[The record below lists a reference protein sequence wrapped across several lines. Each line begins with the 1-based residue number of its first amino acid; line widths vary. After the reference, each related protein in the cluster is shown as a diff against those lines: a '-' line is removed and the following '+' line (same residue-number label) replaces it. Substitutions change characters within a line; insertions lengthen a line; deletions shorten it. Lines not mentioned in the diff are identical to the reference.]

1 MTIAEIAKVLDIPE
15 STARYYRDSFI
26 DYIPS
31 VGEGRKKRYRPE
43 ASEVLRFIAEGF
55 KRKLTA
61 KEIEYGLSQMFP
73 RNFDIEDTTAITS
86 AATQQQSE
94 NEVKQYA
101 LQLQSALEQMTK
113 TMQVIANQ
121 KEEIV
126 ELRNHV
132 ADLEKKQQD
141 QQDYINKKLEDR
153 DLKLIQSL
161 KESQEAKK
169 LFLEVKEQIAAAKE
183 KKSWWQKLWR
193 G

>member
-1 MTIAEIAKVLDIPE
+1 
-15 STARYYRDSFI
+15 
-26 DYIPS
+26 
-31 VGEGRKKRYRPE
+31 
-43 ASEVLRFIAEGF
+43 
-55 KRKLTA
+55 
-61 KEIEYGLSQMFP
+61 
-73 RNFDIEDTTAITS
+73 EDTTAITS

-101 LQLQSALEQMTK
+101 LQLQSALEQRTK

-153 DLKLIQSL
+153 DLKLI
-161 KESQEAKK
+161 
-169 LFLEVKEQIAAAKE
+169 
-183 KKSWWQKLWR
+183 
-193 G
+193 